1 MGSNMQISK
10 HNKSVSYTLLSSAK
24 GAKEQKTIEIRVKMV

>member
-10 HNKSVSYTLLSSAK
+10 HNKSVIYTLLSSAK
-24 GAKEQKTIEIRVKMV
+24 GAKEQKIIEIRAKMV